1 MTVPIAPLPPDA
13 ADDRGL
19 VAGVV
24 ALVNAVYAV
33 AEAGFWAP
41 GTTRTDPDD
50 IRGAIAAR
58 ELVAATVD
66 GRLAGVL
73 RVRVA
78 DGVGGLWMLA
88 VDPAARG
95 AGIGTLL
102 LEEAERRAA
111 AAGAGAM
118 QLEVLTPSDPP
129 SPDKARLDRWYRRL
143 GYAVTAEEELG
154 EHYPQL
160 VERLL
165 LPAVLVVYRKPLR
178 G

>member
-1 MTVPIAPLPPDA
+1 MTATVAPVPPRSAVD
-13 ADDRGL
+13 GL
-19 VAGVV
+19 VDEVV
-24 ALVNAVYAV
+24 ALVNRVYAV
-33 AEAGFWAP
+33 AEAGFWRP
-41 GTTRTDPDD
+41 GTSRTDADD
-50 IRGAIAAR
+50 VRDAVAAG
-58 ELVAATVD
+58 ELLAATVD

-73 RVRVA
+73 RIAVEHRV
-78 DGVGGLWMLA
+78 GRLGMLA
-88 VDPAARG
+88 VEPAARG

-102 LEEAERRAA
+102 LEEADRITTE
-111 AAGAGAM
+111 AGGTAM

-143 GYAVTAEEELG
+143 GYAVTAEESLG

-165 LPAVLVVYRKPLR
+165 VPAVLVVYRKPLR